1 MQDQFILYNYF
12 RSSASYRVRIALH
25 YKQIPF
31 EYKAVNLIKN
41 GGEQFLSEYQQ
52 LNPMAQVP
60 TLVHKN
66 IPITQSLAI
75 LQYLED
81 VCPNPALIPDDPV
94 EKALAWQISEL
105 INSGMQPLQNL
116 GVIGYFEKKWSIPPE
131 PRQEWLK
138 FHMTK
143 GFAALES
150 TFAKVSGQHCIG
162 DEVTIADCCLI
173 PQVFGA
179 IRFKVDI
186 SEFQN
191 VRRLY
196 ENALKLESFQ
206 LASPERQPDYAP

>member
-25 YKQIPF
+25 YKKIPF
-31 EYKAVNLIKN
+31 QYRAVNLVKD
-41 GGEQFLSEYQQ
+41 GGEQFANEYLQ

-60 TLVHKN
+60 TLVHKSV
-66 IPITQSLAI
+66 PISQSLAI

-81 VCPNPALIPDDPV
+81 VCPTPALLPDDPV
-94 EKALAWQISEL
+94 EKALVWQISEL

-116 GVIGYFEKKWSIPPE
+116 GVLGYFDKKWSIPAE
-131 PRQEWLK
+131 QRQEWLSYN
-138 FHMTK
+138 MTK
-143 GFAALES
+143 GFEALER
-150 TFAKVSGQHCIG
+150 TFTKVSGQHCVG
-162 DEVTIADCCLI
+162 DEVTAADCCLI

-179 IRFKVDI
+179 LRFKVDI

-196 ENALKLESFQ
+196 ENALKLEAFQ
-206 LASPERQPDYAP
+206 LAAPERQPDFV